1 MKNPRKTLEGL
12 AAHLFQLKTGEETM
26 RWLDENLGLEPGG
39 EQVGMMD
46 YPPVN

>member
-1 MKNPRKTLEGL
+1 MEKLVPRKTLEGL

-26 RWLDENLGLEPGG
+26 RWLDENLGW